1 MVDQESNIREAIRR
15 RRSRIEQIERILS
28 GPMCDRGG
36 RHSLRLIEE
45 KQYHEMAVAELEQTL
60 GLLLPPV
67 AITKE
72 APAPMV
78 DRRAFCREVKAEIRR
93 VKSLYV
99 QNGFSVAEIHKKYP
113 DWSVWRV
120 LEGLSEEERE
130 LFHHPKQW
138 GHVAGYALGL
148 LGKYYGKSPTT
159 IRDWCKTA
167 RLPGEIVIRKA

>member
-45 KQYHEMAVAELEQTL
+45 KQYHEMAVAELEQNP

-78 DRRAFCREVKAEIRR
+78 DRRAFCREVKTEIRR

-99 QNGFSVAEIHKKYP
+99 QKGFSVSEIHKKNT
-113 DWSVWRV
+113 DCRV
-120 LEGLSEEERE
+120 
-130 LFHHPKQW
+130 
-138 GHVAGYALGL
+138 
-148 LGKYYGKSPTT
+148 
-159 IRDWCKTA
+159 
-167 RLPGEIVIRKA
+167 